1 MDSGVKAEQ
10 KETHIRLQET
20 VRGINGRH
28 QLSEEHHHEDSQH
41 CLKTMKLK
49 MKKAAKQE
57 PLEFHFDLFKIFA
70 CFPELTFT
78 TLGYRL
84 QNGIKQIEKKEK
96 KRKIKERKRGLW

>member
-1 MDSGVKAEQ
+1 MKAEQ
-10 KETHIRLQET
+10 IETHIRLQET

-49 MKKAAKQE
+49 ME
-57 PLEFHFDLFKIFA
+57 TNLLYP
-70 CFPELTFT
+70 
-78 TLGYRL
+78 GL
-84 QNGIKQIEKKEK
+84 QAPKRNQTDRKERK